1 MLRDFRLLVST
12 IPDPVIL
19 LFQFQRIRNL
29 TFRDSTISGCAIP
42 RFQIARFRV
51 SELRANSLSER
62 QNFLI
67 NWGMGCILYLE
78 IERIL
83 HFAKLVGRVLVQ
95 RESPTNLS
103 PTHREDYQITWL
115 QPEPSEEA
123 KTSL

>member
-19 LFQFQRIRNL
+19 RFQFQRIRNL

-78 IERIL
+78 MERIL
-83 HFAKLVGRVLVQ
+83 YFAKLVGRVLVQ
-95 RESPTNLS
+95 RERERALWTSTRPTNF
-103 PTHREDYQITWL
+103 
-115 QPEPSEEA
+115 A
-123 KTSL
+123 KYRMRSIPK